1 MVPESEG
8 SQALLILSESG
19 IEHAKEPLRRARVGC
34 VCQHR
39 AQHKC
44 KVRKFSRACTVSELP
59 VRFRGCWRVRA
70 HARPGSRARGT
81 RDRTIGTLAAPFEL
95 AARGARCAE
104 CSSCPGADA
113 GGRAPAKPRALT
125 PTRPRVRV
133 PALSVLA
140 PGCVRRRWCSRTPS
154 VNRAR
159 APRAPTKCTGIFPE
173 FFFPC
178 ADGWSRSRSRPLSLP
193 VRVPGKKLTKKS
205 KVHRPSAVAYSDS
218 E

>member
-1 MVPESEG
+1 M
-8 SQALLILSESG
+8 
-19 IEHAKEPLRRARVGC
+19 
-34 VCQHR
+34 
-39 AQHKC
+39 
-44 KVRKFSRACTVSELP
+44 RKFSRACTVSELP

-193 VRVPGKKLTKKS
+193 VRVPGKKLTDRRRWPTVIQNEVLILTRDIMFLQRYRPKS
-205 KVHRPSAVAYSDS
+205 ACYWCLSSCD
-218 E
+218 

>member
-1 MVPESEG
+1 M
-8 SQALLILSESG
+8 
-19 IEHAKEPLRRARVGC
+19 RRA
-34 VCQHR
+34 
-39 AQHKC
+39 
-44 KVRKFSRACTVSELP
+44 
-59 VRFRGCWRVRA
+59 
-70 HARPGSRARGT
+70 
-81 RDRTIGTLAAPFEL
+81 
-95 AARGARCAE
+95 GAV
-104 CSSCPGADA
+104 PGAGA

-173 FFFPC
+173 FCFPC

-193 VRVPGKKLTKKS
+193 VRVPGKKLPDSKLHSTNDVKNVATTFFVFCEFTTVFARKSFSRPRPDFTPQTVLIHLKKLLM
-205 KVHRPSAVAYSDS
+205 